1 MEERPWLRQYDPGVP
16 THVDY
21 PKVTL
26 VQLLEETARKYPN
39 QPCAIFKGGV
49 VTYAEMNALSDRM
62 AGALAAMGVKR
73 GDPVGIFMP
82 NSPQFVIAFFGILK
96 AGGAVVATNPLY
108 TPREIE
114 HQMKDAGCEIMLVMS
129 NFYAKTKEV
138 QSRTR
143 LKTLVV
149 SNIKEYLPPLLRTL
163 FTLAKE
169 KKDGHRVTLGAGDV
183 WFQDLLAKY
192 KPQDRPKLN
201 LTHEDL
207 AIFQY
212 SGGTTGISKAAVS
225 THYNLVVNGMQIR
238 SWMPDIREGQET
250 VLMAIPLFHVYGMVA
265 GMTFA
270 IVAGSSMV
278 MVPNPRDLKDVL
290 HNIDRYHPSIFPG
303 VPTMY
308 NAINNHPEVI
318 AGKHD
323 LRSIKACISGSAP
336 LMRDTKERFESITGG
351 KLVEGYGLSEAPTA
365 THCNPLYSKAPR
377 TGSIGLPLP
386 DVDCRII
393 SLDDGVT
400 ALKPG
405 EVGELAIQ
413 SPNVMKG
420 YHNMPTETANTLRD
434 GWLFTGDIAR
444 MDEDGYFYIVD
455 RKKELIKPGGYQVW
469 PREVEEVITEH
480 PKVLECGVAGI
491 PDAYRGETVKAWVV
505 MKPGETL
512 TADDVRAWCKERMA
526 PFKVPTSVEFRPEL
540 PKTTVGKILRRE
552 LVRQDREK
560 QGEAAAK

>member
-278 MVPNPRDLKDVL
+278 MIPNPRDLKDVL

-336 LMRDTKERFESITGG
+336 LMRDTKERFEIDHRGKAGG
-351 KLVEGYGLSEAPTA
+351 GVRAVGGADGHALQSALQQGAADRVHRAA
-365 THCNPLYSKAPR
+365 AARCR
-377 TGSIGLPLP
+377 LP
-386 DVDCRII
+386 DH
-393 SLDDGVT
+393 
-400 ALKPG
+400 
-405 EVGELAIQ
+405 LA
-413 SPNVMKG
+413 G
-420 YHNMPTETANTLRD
+420 
-434 GWLFTGDIAR
+434 
-444 MDEDGYFYIVD
+444 
-455 RKKELIKPGGYQVW
+455 
-469 PREVEEVITEH
+469 
-480 PKVLECGVAGI
+480 
-491 PDAYRGETVKAWVV
+491 
-505 MKPGETL
+505 
-512 TADDVRAWCKERMA
+512 
-526 PFKVPTSVEFRPEL
+526 
-540 PKTTVGKILRRE
+540 
-552 LVRQDREK
+552 
-560 QGEAAAK
+560 